1 MNDAAT
7 LNGRPTTSLTIDGER
22 YDIHPLTIAD
32 FGDLQAWLDRQL
44 PNPLDVIRP
53 HLQNYNAA
61 QQQAILRAAVEVASS
76 RRALIGT
83 DEASAFLSS
92 IEGVRE
98 MLYLAIRKGRPEV
111 TRAEVAGLAS
121 KLSVGD
127 IAAVFRGTGLDAV
140 ADGEGDDPKGRS
152 TSGGFSTT

>member
-7 LNGRPTTSLTIDGER
+7 LNGKSTLAITIEGER
-22 YDIHPLTIAD
+22 YDVHPLTIAD

-53 HLQNYNAA
+53 HLQHYNAA
-61 QQQAILRAAVEVASS
+61 QQQAILKAAVEVASS

-83 DEASAFLSS
+83 EEASAFLSS

-98 MLYLAIRKGRPEV
+98 MLFLAIRKGRPEV
-111 TRAEVAGLAS
+111 SRSDVATLAS

-127 IAAVFRGTGLDAV
+127 IAAVFRTTGLDAV
-140 ADGEGDDPKGRS
+140 SAGEGDDPKGGS
-152 TSGGFSTT
+152 TSGGSSTT